1 MQLYFTGDPAR
12 WVVQEAGGDRWLVS
26 VDGTAWQPFTD
37 DPAGLQLVEGLPAAL
52 VRFLNGQLVSA
63 QQVAALAGTDVTA
76 VYAWHRG
83 DRSFPDPASTDPL
96 RWWRD
101 EVAAWLAGHQDA
113 RGRRRRRY
121 RAREG

>member
-12 WVVQEAGGDRWLVS
+12 WVVEEAGGARWLVS
-26 VDGTAWQPFTD
+26 VDGAAWQPFAGD
-37 DPAGLQLVEGLPAAL
+37 AAGLQLVEGLPAAL

-63 QQVAALAGTDVTA
+63 QQIAVLAGTDVTA
-76 VYAWHRG
+76 VYGWHRG
-83 DRSFPDPASTDPL
+83 DTSFPDPASTDPL

-101 EVAAWLAGHQDA
+101 EVAAWLASHSDA